1 MNAVVHSTELV
12 SHLKPSFVLNQEL
25 LATTTLDGFSLDT
38 RTLKKGE
45 CFIALRGKNYDGNAY
60 VEEAAQKGAALI
72 IASRQ
77 NAAVSVPL
85 IVVED
90 TLAALGAVAHFIRAK
105 NNVNVVGITGS
116 VGKTTTKEMLNH
128 IVREKHSVV
137 KTDANENNVIG
148 VSKTLMRVINSTDIC
163 IAEMGSNK
171 YGEIAELAT
180 IASPD
185 VGVIT
190 DVGPA
195 HLEGFYRLERVVEE
209 KRSIL
214 RAKRTIG
221 VVNFDNPFLKGV
233 RYPNTVL
240 RFGSER
246 TYDIFA
252 HYLHSTQNDSYFLV
266 NDKYPLRL
274 KTPAYF
280 NMHNALAAI
289 GSSMLFGFSVKEAT
303 KSLCDFEFPPMRMEV
318 VPRSGYFFLND
329 TYNANP
335 LSFKSGL
342 DVVRNMQY
350 PAKIGV
356 FADML
361 ELGENAVRY
370 HNDVINAATQ
380 VGFKYLFLIGD
391 HMHAVGK
398 ELAQDPAWAGKI
410 YFFGSSQQKE
420 TADALRLVAKEG
432 SLIYIKGSHAFYLGK
447 ILEYFL

>member
-1 MNAVVHSTELV
+1 MNAVIHSNELV
-12 SHLKPSFVLNQEL
+12 AHLKPSLVLNQQL
-25 LATTTLDGFSLDT
+25 LAATTIDGFSLDT

-45 CFIALRGKNYDGNAY
+45 CFIALKGKNYDGNAY
-60 VEEAAQKGAALI
+60 VDEAAQKGAALI
-72 IASRQ
+72 ITSRPH
-77 NAAVSVPL
+77 VSVPVPVV
-85 IVVED
+85 VVED
-90 TLAALGAVAHFIRAK
+90 TLAALGAVAHFIRIK

-116 VGKTTTKEMLNH
+116 VGKTTTKEMLYH
-128 IVREKHSVV
+128 IVREKRSVV

-148 VSKTLMRVINSTDIC
+148 VSKTLMRVANSTDIC
-163 IAEMGSNK
+163 ITEMGSNK

-180 IASPD
+180 IAAPD

-214 RAKRTIG
+214 RSARTIG
-221 VVNFDNPFLKGV
+221 VVNFDNPFLKDV
-233 RYPNTVL
+233 KYPNTVL
-240 RFGSER
+240 RFGTQR
-246 TYDIFA
+246 TCDVYA

-289 GSSMLFGFSVKEAT
+289 GSSMLFGFSLKEAT
-303 KSLCDFEFPPMRMEV
+303 KSLCDFEFPPMRMEIV
-318 VPRSGYFFLND
+318 QRSGYAFLND

-350 PAKIGV
+350 SAKVGV
-356 FADML
+356 FGDML
-361 ELGENAVRY
+361 ELGENASRY
-370 HNDVINAATQ
+370 HSEVIQAATQ
-380 VGFKYLFLIGD
+380 AGFKYLFLVGD

-398 ELAQDPAWAGKI
+398 ELARDNAWAGRI
-410 YFFGSSQQKE
+410 YFFGSAQHKE
-420 TADALRLVAKEG
+420 IADALRLVAKEG
-432 SLIYIKGSHAFYLGK
+432 SLVYIKGSHAFYLGK